1 MNTEQQ
7 KLVTVGQA
15 RKVLACSAQSVRRF
29 IKEGLLEAS
38 KTETGRWLVSED
50 SISQLVNQKK
60 TQQTSKKA
68 TSNATNVATP
78 TTNLQG
84 KLTVNHSNRPRSIGV
99 STLQKSISDF
109 RELFNENYHD
119 ILESDCS
126 DFYGVIVNNINKID
140 KVDDFTL
147 GVYCPSDS
155 ISQIAEY
162 VIWQLPQ
169 YYSDF
174 INQLPIF
181 NSYYEYRSRFPT
193 HFNHVCLPLYLAVFF
208 QGQFVIK
215 SATMDFNTTHINE
228 GQQVN
233 QIFAEKQAEIDRQ
246 NSPLAFLGALGTA
259 IIEAQPQIQQAFQE
273 VKQKK

>member
-1 MNTEQQ
+1 MEQQ

-29 IKEGLLEAS
+29 IKEGLLEGS

-60 TQQTSKKA
+60 TQQTSKNA
-68 TSNATNVATP
+68 TSSATNVATP
-78 TTNLQG
+78 TANLQD
-84 KLTVNHSNRPRSIGV
+84 KLTVNQSNRPRSIGI
-99 STLQKSISDF
+99 STLQKSISEF
-109 RELFNENYHD
+109 RQLFNEDYHD
-119 ILESDCS
+119 ILEFDCS
-126 DFYGVIVNNINKID
+126 DFYGVVVNNINKID

-155 ISQIAEY
+155 NSQIAEY

-174 INQLPIF
+174 VNQLPVF
-181 NSYYEYRSRFPT
+181 NSYYEYRSRFAA
-193 HFNHVCLPLYLAVFF
+193 HYSYVSLPLYLAVFF
-208 QGQFVIK
+208 QGQFVIR
-215 SATMDFNTTHINE
+215 SATMDFNTSYISE

-233 QIFAEKQAEIDRQ
+233 QIFAEKQAEINRQ
-246 NSPLAFLGALGTA
+246 NSPLAFLSALGTA
-259 IIEAQPQIQQAFQE
+259 IIEAQPEIIKQFKQI
-273 VKQKK
+273 K

>member
-29 IKEGLLEAS
+29 IKEGLLEGS

-60 TQQTSKKA
+60 TQRSSKNA
-68 TSNATNVATP
+68 ISNATNVATP
-78 TTNLQG
+78 TANLQG
-84 KLTVNHSNRPRSIGV
+84 KLTVNQPNRPRSIGV

-119 ILESDCS
+119 ILECDCS
-126 DFYGVIVNNINKID
+126 EFYGVVVNNINKID

-155 ISQIAEY
+155 SSQIAEY

-174 INQLPIF
+174 VNQLPIF

-233 QIFAEKQAEIDRQ
+233 QIFAEKQAEINRQ
-246 NSPLAFLGALGTA
+246 NSPLAFLSALGTA
-259 IIEAQPQIQQAFQE
+259 IIEAQPEIIKQFKQI
-273 VKQKK
+273 K

>member
-1 MNTEQQ
+1 MEQQ

-29 IKEGLLEAS
+29 IKEGLLEGS

-60 TQQTSKKA
+60 TQHTSKNA
-68 TSNATNVATP
+68 ISNATNVATP
-78 TTNLQG
+78 TANLQD
-84 KLTVNHSNRPRSIGV
+84 KLTVNQSNRPRSIGI
-99 STLQKSISDF
+99 STLQKSISEF
-109 RELFNENYHD
+109 RQLFNEDYHD

-126 DFYGVIVNNINKID
+126 DFYGVVVNNINKID

-155 ISQIAEY
+155 SSQIAEY

-169 YYSDF
+169 CYSDF
-174 INQLPIF
+174 LNELPVF
-181 NSYYEYRSRFPT
+181 NSYYEYRSKFAT
-193 HFNHVCLPLYLAVFF
+193 HYSYVCLPLYLAVFF
-208 QGQFVIK
+208 QGQFVIR
-215 SATMDFNTTHINE
+215 SATMDFNTSYISE

-233 QIFAEKQAEIDRQ
+233 QIFAEKQAEINRQ
-246 NSPLAFLGALGTA
+246 NSPLAFLSALGTA
-259 IIEAQPQIQQAFQE
+259 IIEAQPEIIKQFKQI
-273 VKQKK
+273 K